1 MSRLYRAALP
11 EDYVHNPETG
21 LWELSFDQRPVA
33 GTRAASPE
41 EGAAQY
47 NAARE
52 KFKSAVSAVRQRPE
66 PVFSFTEMTEWVVE
80 HGTPE
85 QCQAVRLMFDA
96 RDKNEFDIAVRE
108 GLKVLPRHLDFA
120 YFFGRFSDR
129 MRVSV
134 SLRQRLD
141 LRLS

>member
-52 KFKSAVSAVRQRPE
+52 RFKSAVSAVRQRPE

-85 QCQAVRLMFDA
+85 QCQAVRLMFGA

-108 GLKVLPRHLDFA
+108 GIKVLPRHLDFA

>member
-1 MSRLYRAALP
+1 MSRLYRSALP

-85 QCQAVRLMFDA
+85 QCQAVRLMFGA

>member
-1 MSRLYRAALP
+1 VSRLYRAALP
-11 EDYVHNPETG
+11 EDYVHNPDTG

-33 GTRAASPE
+33 GTRSSSPE

-96 RDKNEFDIAVRE
+96 RDKSEFDIAVRE

-134 SLRQRLD
+134 PLRERLF

>member
-52 KFKSAVSAVRQRPE
+52 KFKSAVSAVRHRPE

-134 SLRQRLD
+134 PLRERLS

>member
-66 PVFSFTEMTEWVVE
+66 PVFSFTNDGVGC
-80 HGTPE
+80 GTWH
-85 QCQAVRLMFDA
+85 AGAMS
-96 RDKNEFDIAVRE
+96 
-108 GLKVLPRHLDFA
+108 
-120 YFFGRFSDR
+120 GRPSY
-129 MRVSV
+129 V
-134 SLRQRLD
+134 
-141 LRLS
+141 

>member
-11 EDYVHNPETG
+11 EDYVHNPEAG

-120 YFFGRFSDR
+120 YFFGRFSDL

-134 SLRQRLD
+134 PLRERLS

>member
-11 EDYVHNPETG
+11 EDYVHNPDTG

-33 GTRAASPE
+33 GTCSSSPE

-85 QCQAVRLMFDA
+85 QCQAVLLMFDA

-134 SLRQRLD
+134 PLRER
-141 LRLS
+141 LRLREA

>member
-80 HGTPE
+80 HGTPK

-108 GLKVLPRHLDFA
+108 GLKLLPGHLDLA

-129 MRVSV
+129 MRVPV
-134 SLRQRLD
+134 LLREQLSQRL
-141 LRLS
+141 S

>member
-33 GTRAASPE
+33 GTRSSCPE

-66 PVFSFTEMTEWVVE
+66 PVFSFTAMPPLRKSSVGGL
-80 HGTPE
+80 GTLGRSVACGSPE
-85 QCQAVRLMFDA
+85 ST
-96 RDKNEFDIAVRE
+96 I
-108 GLKVLPRHLDFA
+108 P
-120 YFFGRFSDR
+120 
-129 MRVSV
+129 
-134 SLRQRLD
+134 
-141 LRLS
+141 

>member
-33 GTRAASPE
+33 GTRSSCPE

-52 KFKSAVSAVRQRPE
+52 KFKSALSAVRQRPE
-66 PVFSFTEMTEWVVE
+66 HVFSFTAMTEWVVE
-80 HGTPE
+80 HGTKE
-85 QCQAVRLMFDA
+85 QCQAVQIMFDA
-96 RDKNEFDIAVRE
+96 RDKHEFDLAVRD
-108 GLKVLPRHLDFA
+108 GLKVLPGHLDFA

-134 SLRQRLD
+134 LLREQLSQRL
-141 LRLS
+141 S

>member
-11 EDYVHNPETG
+11 EDYTHNPETG
-21 LWELSFDQRPVA
+21 LWELSFDTRPVT

-47 NAARE
+47 NAARK
-52 KFKSAVSAVRQRPE
+52 KFKLTVSAVRQRPE
-66 PVFSFTEMTEWVVE
+66 PVFSFTQMTEWVVE
-80 HGTPE
+80 YGSPE

-96 RDKNEFDIAVRE
+96 RDRNEFDIAVRG

-129 MRVSV
+129 MRVPV
-134 SLRQRLD
+134 SLRERLD
-141 LRLS
+141 MRLS

>member
-41 EGAAQY
+41 AGAAQY

-85 QCQAVRLMFDA
+85 QCQAVRLMFGA
-96 RDKNEFDIAVRE
+96 RDKNEFDIALRE
-108 GLKVLPRHLDFA
+108 GIKVLPRHLDFA

>member
-1 MSRLYRAALP
+1 MSRIYRAALP

-52 KFKSAVSAVRQRPE
+52 RFKSAVSAVRQRPE
-66 PVFSFTEMTEWVVE
+66 PVFSFTEMAEWVVE

-85 QCQAVRLMFDA
+85 QCQAVQLMFDA
-96 RDKNEFDIAVRE
+96 RDNNEFDLALRE

-120 YFFGRFSDR
+120 YYFGRFSDR

-134 SLRQRLD
+134 PLRERLS

>member
-1 MSRLYRAALP
+1 MSCIYRAALP

-52 KFKSAVSAVRQRPE
+52 RFKSAVSAVRQRPE
-66 PVFSFTEMTEWVVE
+66 PVFSFTEMAEWVVE

-85 QCQAVRLMFDA
+85 QCQAVQLMFDA
-96 RDKNEFDIAVRE
+96 RDNNEFDLAVRE

-120 YFFGRFSDR
+120 YYFGRFSDR

-134 SLRQRLD
+134 PLRERLS

>member
-11 EDYVHNPETG
+11 EDYAHNPETG

-33 GTRAASPE
+33 GTRAYSPE

-52 KFKSAVSAVRQRPE
+52 KFKSALSAVRQRPG

-129 MRVSV
+129 IRVSV
-134 SLRQRLD
+134 QLRERLF

>member
-80 HGTPE
+80 HGTPK

-108 GLKVLPRHLDFA
+108 GLKLLPGHLDFA

-129 MRVSV
+129 MRVP
-134 SLRQRLD
+134 
-141 LRLS
+141 

>member
-11 EDYVHNPETG
+11 EDYVHNPDTG

-33 GTRAASPE
+33 GTSSSSPE

-85 QCQAVRLMFDA
+85 QCQAVRFMFDA

-134 SLRQRLD
+134 PLRER
-141 LRLS
+141 LRLREA

>member
-21 LWELSFDQRPVA
+21 LWELSFDKRPVA
-33 GTRAASPE
+33 GTRSPSRE

-66 PVFSFTEMTEWVVE
+66 PVFSFTEMTDWVVE
-80 HGTPE
+80 YGTPE

-134 SLRQRLD
+134 QLRERLI

>member
-80 HGTPE
+80 HGTPK

-108 GLKVLPRHLDFA
+108 GL
-120 YFFGRFSDR
+120 
-129 MRVSV
+129 
-134 SLRQRLD
+134 
-141 LRLS
+141 

>member
-85 QCQAVRLMFDA
+85 QCQAVRLMFGA

>member
-108 GLKVLPRHLDFA
+108 GLKLLPRHLDFA

-129 MRVSV
+129 IRVSV
-134 SLRQRLD
+134 QLRERLI

>member
-1 MSRLYRAALP
+1 MSRLYRAAFP

-33 GTRAASPE
+33 GTRSDSPE

-52 KFKSAVSAVRQRPE
+52 KFKSTVSTVRQRSE

-80 HGTPE
+80 HGTTE

-96 RDKNEFDIAVRE
+96 RDNTEFDIAVRE

-120 YFFGRFSDR
+120 YFFGRFPDR

-141 LRLS
+141 LRLL

>member
-47 NAARE
+47 NVRIPMIP
-52 KFKSAVSAVRQRPE
+52 VSD
-66 PVFSFTEMTEWVVE
+66 S
-80 HGTPE
+80 GD
-85 QCQAVRLMFDA
+85 FDRA
-96 RDKNEFDIAVRE
+96 SRA
-108 GLKVLPRHLDFA
+108 G
-120 YFFGRFSDR
+120 YF
-129 MRVSV
+129 
-134 SLRQRLD
+134 LL
-141 LRLS
+141 

>member
-108 GLKVLPRHLDFA
+108 GLKVLPSHLDFA

-129 MRVSV
+129 IRVSV